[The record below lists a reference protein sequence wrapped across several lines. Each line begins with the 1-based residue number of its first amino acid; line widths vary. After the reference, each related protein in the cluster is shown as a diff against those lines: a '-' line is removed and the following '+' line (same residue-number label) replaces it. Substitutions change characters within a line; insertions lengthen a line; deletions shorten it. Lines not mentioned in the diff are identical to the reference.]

1 MTHTPE
7 DATNRSR
14 DSAAGAPAGA
24 SQPSASSRS
33 ARVTAAE
40 VSDYLRRHP
49 DFLTRHPELL
59 DSQRVPSR
67 RSGDGVVDLQQFMV
81 EKLRREVQRLRS
93 DQDDLLANS
102 RDNLATQGRVHR
114 AALALL
120 EARSLANL
128 IEIATTDL
136 AVILDVDVVTL
147 CLERGP
153 GVTEPSRV
161 EGVQLLDRGTID
173 ALIGR
178 GHEAVLRDDA
188 PGDPRIFGGAAG
200 LVRSDALLRLE
211 FADGMP
217 LGLLAF
223 GTRHPG
229 YFDSGQ
235 GTELLSF
242 LARVLEHGVR
252 SWLSPSR

>member
-7 DATNRSR
+7 DAADRSR
-14 DSAAGAPAGA
+14 ENAAAGSAPT
-24 SQPSASSRS
+24 RS

-40 VSDYLRRHP
+40 VGDYLRRHP

-59 DSQRVPSR
+59 DSQRLPGR

-81 EKLRREVQRLRS
+81 EKLRRELQRLRS

-102 RDNLATQGRVHR
+102 RDNLATQTRVHR

-120 EARSLANL
+120 EAKSLANL
-128 IEIATTDL
+128 IEIVTTDL

-147 CLERGP
+147 CLERNAGT
-153 GVTEPSRV
+153 TEPSRV
-161 EGVQLLDRGTID
+161 EGVQLLDRGAVD

-178 GHEAVLRDDA
+178 GRDVMLRDDA
-188 PGDPRIFGGAAG
+188 PGDPRVFGGAAG

-211 FADGMP
+211 FAKGMP
-217 LGLLAF
+217 LGLIAF

-242 LARVLEHGVR
+242 LARILEHCVR
-252 SWLSPSR
+252 SWLISTR